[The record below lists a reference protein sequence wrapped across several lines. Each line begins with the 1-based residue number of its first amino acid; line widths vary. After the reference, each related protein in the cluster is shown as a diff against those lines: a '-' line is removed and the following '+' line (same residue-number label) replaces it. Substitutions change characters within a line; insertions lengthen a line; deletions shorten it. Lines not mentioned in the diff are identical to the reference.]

1 MLLVA
6 MLAANLSQH
15 AKLLLVCQCHAES
28 TACLLLQSRFFAV
41 CGFGNLPGDVV
52 FYDKKVDGKCKIMG
66 STR

>member
-1 MLLVA
+1 MLPVA
-6 MLAANLSQH
+6 MLAASLVSMQDCCSCGH
-15 AKLLLVCQCHAES
+15 AATRAFS
-28 TACLLLQSRFFAV
+28 LLQSRFFAV